1 MTTNSH
7 NQLNINEYRRSDS
20 DTGSSEVQIAQLTK
34 RIRHLTQH
42 FQKHKKDF
50 HSRSGLI
57 RVINERK
64 SLLSYLK
71 RVHFERYQSVVQ
83 GLGLRK

>member
-1 MTTNSH
+1 MTAN
-7 NQLNINEYRRSDS
+7 NQKTVDLSEFRRSSS
-20 DTGSSEVQIAQLTK
+20 DTGSTEVQIAQLTK
-34 RIRHLTQH
+34 RVRHLTQH

-50 HSRSGLI
+50 HSRYGLI
-57 RVINERK
+57 KIISLRK

-83 GLGLRK
+83 RLGLRK

>member
-1 MTTNSH
+1 MTTN
-7 NQLNINEYRRSDS
+7 NQQINISKYKRSAS
-20 DTGSSEVQIAQLTK
+20 DTGSTEVQIAQLTR

-50 HSRSGLI
+50 HSRLGLI
-57 RVINERK
+57 KIISARK

>member
-1 MTTNSH
+1 MKSN
-7 NQLNINEYRRSDS
+7 NQNLNVTEYRRSES
-20 DTGSSEVQIAQLTK
+20 DTGSAEVQIAQLTK
-34 RIRHLTQH
+34 RIRHLTGH

-57 RVINERK
+57 KIISVRK

-71 RVHFERYQSVVQ
+71 RVHFERYQGVVQ
-83 GLGLRK
+83 RLGLRK

>member
-1 MTTNSH
+1 MTTNEQK
-7 NQLNINEYRRSDS
+7 QLDINTFRTSES
-20 DTGSSEVQIAQLTK
+20 DTGSAEVQVAQLTK

-57 RVINERK
+57 KIISARK
-64 SLLSYLK
+64 SLLAYLK

-83 GLGLRK
+83 RLGLRK

>member
-1 MTTNSH
+1 MATNDQK
-7 NQLNINEYRRSDS
+7 QLDISVFRRSSS
-20 DTGSSEVQIAQLTK
+20 DTGSTEVQIAQLTK

-50 HSRSGLI
+50 HSRYGLI
-57 RVINERK
+57 KIISSRK

-83 GLGLRK
+83 RLGLRK

>member
-1 MTTNSH
+1 MTAN
-7 NQLNINEYRRSDS
+7 NQNLSIAKYRRSES
-20 DTGSSEVQIAQLTK
+20 DTGSAEVQIAQLTK
-34 RIRHLTQH
+34 RIRHLTGH

-57 RVINERK
+57 KIISARK

>member
-1 MTTNSH
+1 MTANKKE
-7 NQLNINEYRRSDS
+7 LNIDEYRRSQS
-20 DTGSSEVQIAQLTK
+20 DTGSAEIQIAQLTK
-34 RIRHLTQH
+34 RVRDLTQH

-50 HSRSGLI
+50 HSRSGLMRI
-57 RVINERK
+57 INKRK

>member
-1 MTTNSH
+1 MTIN
-7 NQLNINEYRRSDS
+7 NQDQLNINRYKRSES
-20 DTGSSEVQIAQLTK
+20 DTGGTEVQIAQLTK

-57 RVINERK
+57 KIISVRK
-64 SLLSYLK
+64 KLLSYLK
-71 RVHFERYQSVVQ
+71 RVRFERYQSVVQ

>member
-1 MTTNSH
+1 MTTNSQ
-7 NQLNINEYRRSDS
+7 NQTNISKYKRSES
-20 DTGSSEVQIAQLTK
+20 DTGSTEVQIAQLTK

-57 RVINERK
+57 KIISVRK
-64 SLLSYLK
+64 NLLSYLK

>member
-1 MTTNSH
+1 MTTN
-7 NQLNINEYRRSDS
+7 NQQLNINEYRRSDS
-20 DTGSSEVQIAQLTK
+20 DTGSTEVQIAQLTK
-34 RIRHLTQH
+34 RVRHLTQH

-57 RVINERK
+57 RIINERK

-83 GLGLRK
+83 RLGLRK

>member
-1 MTTNSH
+1 MTAN
-7 NQLNINEYRRSDS
+7 NQKTVDLSEFRRSSS
-20 DTGSSEVQIAQLTK
+20 DTGSTEVQIAQLTK
-34 RIRHLTQH
+34 RVRHLTQH

-57 RVINERK
+57 KIISLRK

-83 GLGLRK
+83 RLGLRK